1 MDISK
6 DCKNVIGVSENMPK
20 SEFYRLLNEAQI
32 ETRDV
37 QPRYIDFLKES
48 LNKKGNLNSTYE
60 IPKTRTKADGLV
72 SAFYMDNDVA
82 NKFLIILECKLDQ
95 SLENDAYR
103 SGVILQVL
111 CYLKQMKDLGEEI
124 PRIALI
130 GNKEQCF
137 VLPISCIQKYIDKE
151 IKNYKTASKAH
162 TCNSIIIDE
171 IMKDDEITKHC
182 NLYDIT
188 PDFTMDT
195 VAKEIISLAKNQPLK
210 LEIEEHSISRV
221 FDYFTMHILKKRKVG
236 YNNEEV
242 ELDPRIQKDLFM
254 TMLLNPDECFLHP
267 NKQDIALFGEN
278 NQRLVNRSAYI
289 AFKNSYEF
297 KYSLEEKRKFTEI
310 CDRLIEDAERR
321 NKGDFYTP
329 TVWVDEAHKMLNKEL
344 GENWRDE
351 YIVWDCCCG
360 TKNLTRDYKFKQL
373 YCSTIEQG
381 DIEIG
386 KRYNLDVESYHSVSF
401 QYDFLNDD
409 VELFEKL
416 LEKKKSG
423 VELTELDFV
432 DSLLYLKA
440 AGLIR
445 GLLLGKSLVFL
456 INPPYG
462 TAGNQKLAEEKRT
475 GTAKNKINQLMLKDK
490 IGASSQQL
498 YAQFL
503 YRIGK
508 FKDLFG
514 IEKCQI
520 ALYSTFAIQGS
531 PSFKGLR
538 KYMGERWVLNNGMI
552 FPANQFAGCSDSWG
566 VMFSIWRSDLTPK
579 VLDSFPIMVKEL
591 NDSMEVEDKGYKNV
605 YNLDNSMACS
615 DWIKQ
620 ELKKL
625 KTEDGVQL
633 KSALNW
639 NKEKKNGSIVKES
652 IGYFHND
659 SNMIEKNSQFI
670 FLLTSCAAHGHGFS
684 IVDKNFEKCVSYFTA
699 RRLLI
704 GYYSTWVNGKDEY
717 MIPNI
722 EHKKYKEFENDS
734 IVYSLFNT
742 ASNQSSLRSIF
753 YNNKFWDIKNEFF
766 FMSEQEIKDLANG
779 KLSREDINDDIV
791 IDIENFGGNRFVY
804 KKLQEIEL
812 SEEAQKV
819 LDKAK
824 ELVRLSFKNRNLFNQ
839 LHSEYQINCWDAGW
853 YQIKGLL
860 KEFHKEEL
868 DEFNKLYKK
877 LEDKMRP
884 MVYELGFLKE

>member
-1 MDISK
+1 MSK
-6 DCKNVIGVSENMPK
+6 ES
-20 SEFYRLLNEAQI
+20 FYEKLQKAQI
-32 ETRDV
+32 EVRDV
-37 QPRYIDFLKES
+37 QPVYIDYLKDS
-48 LNKKGNLNSTYE
+48 LGKSGNLDLGFVP
-60 IPKTRTKADGLV
+60 PKSNADALISALYTK
-72 SAFYMDNDVA
+72 DNVA
-82 NKFLIILECKLDQ
+82 NNFLIIIECKLNQ
-95 SLENDAYR
+95 SLENDGYR
-103 SGVILQVL
+103 ADVLLQVI
-111 CYLKQMKDLGEEI
+111 CYLKQFKLKGMEI
-124 PRIALI
+124 PRVAVI
-130 GNKEQCF
+130 GNKTQCF
-137 VLPISCIQKYIDKE
+137 VLPTSCLLKYTEKDI
-151 IKNYKTASKAH
+151 IKINEASNAGRNNPNLKL
-162 TCNSIIIDE
+162 E
-171 IMKDDEITKHC
+171 VMKDDNVQKYCLINK
-182 NLYDIT
+182 IT
-188 PDFTMDT
+188 PTFTIDII
-195 VAKEIISLAKNQPLK
+195 AKEILK
-210 LEIEEHSISRV
+210 IAEDSPIVLGIDENSISKAFDV
-221 FDYFTMHILKKRKVG
+221 FTTYVLKKIKDPYTG
-236 YNNEEV
+236 KETS
-242 ELDPRIQKDLFM
+242 LDPRIQKDLFM
-254 TMLLNPDECFLHP
+254 MLLLRPDDCYLRP
-267 NKQDIALFGEN
+267 NKNDIAVFGEGN
-278 NQRLVNRSAYI
+278 LRSVNRSAYL
-289 AFKNSYEF
+289 AFTNKYEF
-297 KYSLEEKRKFTEI
+297 KYNNEEKKKFTEI

-329 TVWVDEAHKMLNKEL
+329 TVWADEAHKLLNKEL
-344 GENWRDE
+344 GEDWKDE

-386 KRYNLDVESYHSVSF
+386 KRYNLDIADYHSVSF

-409 VELFEKL
+409 VELFENL
-416 LEKKKSG
+416 LEKKKNG
-423 VELTELDFV
+423 IELTEGDFIENCK
-432 DSLLYLKA
+432 LYNLA
-440 AGLIR
+440 PELIK
-445 GLLLGKSLVFL
+445 GLLQKKPLVFL

-462 TAGNQKLAEEKRT
+462 TAGNQKLVEEKRT

-591 NDSMEVEDKGYKNV
+591 NENMEVEDKGYKIV

-615 DWIKQ
+615 DWVKQ
-620 ELKKL
+620 DVKL
-625 KTEDGVQL
+625 MNNTEDSFTMSNAITITNGNCKVSSEVLGYGVMDT
-633 KSALNW
+633 N
-639 NKEKKNGSIVKES
+639 VV
-652 IGYFHND
+652 
-659 SNMIEKNSQFI
+659 EKNTRYVTLINRKFKGH
-670 FLLTSCAAHGHGFS
+670 LTSYYITKSSFNK
-684 IVDKNFEKCVSYFTA
+684 IVSYFAA
-699 RRLLI
+699 RRLISGKL
-704 GYYSTWVNGKDEY
+704 STWINGKDEY

-722 EHKKYKEFENDS
+722 EHEKYKEFENDS

-753 YNNKFWDIKNEFF
+753 YNDKFWDIKNEFF
-766 FMSEQEIKDLANG
+766 FMSEEEIKDLANG
-779 KLSREDINDDIV
+779 KLNREDINDDV
-791 IDIENFGGNRFVY
+791 AIDIENFGEDRFVY

-819 LDKAK
+819 LEKAR
-824 ELVRLSFKNRNLFNQ
+824 ELVKSSFKNRELFNQ
-839 LHSEYQINCWDAGW
+839 EHPEYQINCWDAGW

-860 KEFHKEEL
+860 KEYHKEEL
-868 DEFNKLYKK
+868 DEFNKLYKD

-884 MVYELGFLKE
+884 MVYELGFLKK